1 MNALAKPAN
10 LKGYASPRSFS
21 GFQIPIPLQ
30 SLTIRRYCE
39 DRGLKFNHHVVEN
52 ITPSSY
58 LVLER
63 VVADAHQYQA
73 VGMCSIGMLPSDPQ
87 YRTRLLSK
95 CIDMGTSLHFVF
107 EQIIV
112 SETSDIAAL
121 NDLLSL
127 TSVSQGG
134 ETQIRFLRDLIGPSE
149 ISDG

>member
-1 MNALAKPAN
+1 MEMAEPAN

-39 DRGLKFNHHVVEN
+39 DRQLKFNHHVVEN

-63 VVADAHQYQA
+63 VVEDAHQYQA
-73 VGMCSIGMLPSDPQ
+73 VGMCSIGMLPSDSR
-87 YRTRLLSK
+87 YRTRLLSR
-95 CIDMGTSLHFVF
+95 CIEMGASIHFVF

-112 SETSDIAAL
+112 SETSDIDAL

-127 TSVSQGG
+127 TSLSQGY
-134 ETQIRFLRDLIGPSE
+134 EPQIQFLKNLIDS
-149 ISDG
+149 SVSTDV